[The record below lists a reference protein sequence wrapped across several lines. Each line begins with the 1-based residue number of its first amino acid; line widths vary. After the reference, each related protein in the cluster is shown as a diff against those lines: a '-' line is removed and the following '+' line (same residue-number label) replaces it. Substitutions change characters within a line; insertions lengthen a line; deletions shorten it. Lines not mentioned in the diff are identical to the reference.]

1 MSAPHEIAL
10 IVAMDQDGWIGRD
23 GQLLWHLPDDL
34 KHFKQLTL
42 GQPVIMGRK
51 TCESLGRRPLPGR
64 KNIVLTRQA
73 MDFGPGFAVAH
84 DAEAALALA
93 SAELDARA
101 PSAQATPQPSSPA
114 ASAIWIIGGAEIYA
128 LFLPQ
133 TTRMEITRVEA
144 HVRGDVR
151 FPAVPWHEW
160 SLSTSSAHA
169 ADERHIHPFHFETWL
184 RASPAPR

>member
-1 MSAPHEIAL
+1 MPMTAPHEIAL

-64 KNIVLTRQA
+64 KNIVLTRQTV
-73 MDFGPGFAVAH
+73 DFGPGFAVAH
-84 DAEAALALA
+84 DAEAALAMAAVDLN
-93 SAELDARA
+93 ARA
-101 PSAQATPQPSSPA
+101 DAAKATPPASPNA

-128 LFLPQ
+128 LFLPR

-144 HVRGDVR
+144 SVLGDVR

-169 ADERHIHPFHFETWL
+169 ADERHLYPFHFETWL
-184 RASPAPR
+184 RAAQR